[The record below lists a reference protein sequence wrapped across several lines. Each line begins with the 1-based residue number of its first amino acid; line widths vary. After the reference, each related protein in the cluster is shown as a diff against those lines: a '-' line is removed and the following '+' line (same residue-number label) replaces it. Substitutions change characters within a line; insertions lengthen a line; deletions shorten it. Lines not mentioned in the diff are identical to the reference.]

1 MVCSAGLDGARGST
15 KAMET
20 MHFTD
25 VVLMLESSGI
35 ATKASLVDVCHIS
48 SSRSMSG
55 VYFFIYK
62 SFTHTHTQSVN

>member
-35 ATKASLVDVCHIS
+35 AEASLVDVCHIS

-55 VYFFIYK
+55 VYFFY
-62 SFTHTHTQSVN
+62 HRLGRVYM